1 MTLEHAKTGILDLWR
16 SEKKTWKEDDYT
28 AFFRSARSFYDK
40 LNRKNADLLS
50 FNWLG
55 DKWQVVSRWLHEY
68 EGYLHY

>member
-1 MTLEHAKTGILDLWR
+1 MTLERAKTGILDLWR
-16 SEKKTWKEDDYT
+16 VEKKTWAEDDYT
-28 AFFRSARSFYDK
+28 GFFRSARAFYDK
-40 LNRKNADLLS
+40 LSRKNTDLLS